1 MVSAM
6 RRVAM
11 LSICLG
17 LLGTLGAP
25 AGAMGDGVATGSADV
40 AVSVSVLTQDAG
52 GQWTITRPD
61 PSAPL
66 LVGDSEQVR
75 AAVTNA
81 GPDPSTVTLRLT
93 ETGVGGGAAT
103 TWTPWSGTGFDGAT
117 RCGQGEVPLWCTF
130 TIPAGGEWD
139 FYPVVRGRL
148 PGAAGITFTATGTAA
163 DPDPNNSAAW
173 SAPVSCQVMGTP
185 GDDRLMA
192 GPGQAA
198 CGLGGDDTLIAEPGA
213 LALAGGDGNDTLVLG
228 QSTEALVSGGD
239 GIDTASYANAP
250 NAVMVC
256 PQRPGPGLFSGGM
269 SSPEGGGATIW
280 GVENITGSAY
290 GDRLLGTG
298 VDNVIL
304 GGGGSDWIGGG
315 GGNDELEGGLGN
327 DLFRS
332 TDHTRD
338 TVLGGRGHDRA
349 DVDRADRVTS
359 ATDVSAPPY
368 NDPCLA

>member
-1 MVSAM
+1 M
-6 RRVAM
+6 RRLVI
-11 LSICLG
+11 LSILA
-17 LLGTLGAP
+17 GTLGVLGA
-25 AGAMGDGVATGSADV
+25 ATRAMGDAPQGTADV
-40 AVSVSVLTQDAG
+40 AVSVTVQTQDAG
-52 GQWTITRPD
+52 GQWTVTRPD

-66 LVGDSEQVR
+66 LVGQSEQVR

-93 ETGVGGGAAT
+93 ETGVGGGPDT
-103 TWTPWSGTGFDGAT
+103 TWTPWSGSGYDGGI
-117 RCGQGEVPLWCTF
+117 CGQGEVPLWCTV
-130 TIPAGGEWD
+130 TIQPGGEWD

-148 PGAAGITFTATGTAA
+148 PGAAGITFTVTGTAA
-163 DPDPNNSAAW
+163 DPDPSNSSAGW

-185 GDDRLMA
+185 GDDMLVA

-198 CGLGGDDTLIAEPGA
+198 CGLGGDDTLIAQPGA

-228 QSTEALVSGGD
+228 QADETLVSGGD
-239 GIDTASYANAP
+239 GVDTASYANAP

-256 PQRPGPGLFSGGM
+256 PQRPGPGLWSGGM
-269 SSPEGGGATIW
+269 GSPERGSATIW
-280 GVENITGSAY
+280 GVENITGSP
-290 GDRLLGTG
+290 GSDRLLGNG
-298 VDNVIL
+298 AANLIL

-315 GGNDELEGGLGN
+315 GGDDELEGGAGN

-338 TVLGGRGHDRA
+338 TVLGGRGNDRA
-349 DVDRADRVTS
+349 DVDRQDRVTS
-359 ATDVSAPPY
+359 AAEVSAPPY